1 MDEPVVRDIAAR
13 TGKNVGQVLIRWALQ
28 HRPTSSVLPKSTS
41 ESRISGNA
49 QVLDWELSA
58 DDLKL
63 LSSLPTQCRMVHGGV
78 FLSPAGPYR
87 TLSDL
92 WDTDEK

>member
-1 MDEPVVRDIAAR
+1 
-13 TGKNVGQVLIRWALQ
+13 
-28 HRPTSSVLPKSTS
+28 VLPKSTS
-41 ESRISGNA
+41 ESRILGNA
-49 QVLDWELSA
+49 AVLDWELSA
-58 DDLKL
+58 ADMQQ

-92 WDTDEK
+92 WDTDV